1 MPQMINYGGELI
13 RISPKD
19 NKRLE
24 YSHNNGLTWSSRC
37 SGSSNYGKFMDLI
50 DNGKEMLATTEK
62 GLFFSTNKGLTWSVR
77 KHN

>member
-19 NKRLE
+19 NRRLE
-24 YSHNNGLTWSSRC
+24 HSKNNGLSWYLLC
-37 SGSSNYGKFMDLI
+37 SGSNVYGKFLDLM
-50 DNGKEMLATTEK
+50 DNGNEILATTER
-62 GLFFSTNKGLTWSVR
+62 GLYYSKNKGMSWYLR